1 LLDDLL
7 GVGLDLLLF
16 FFDDLGQLSDSFL
29 ESSLLP
35 LNLFL
40 LSDPDHLVYFL
51 GGLRGDGDFGVLGFL
66 LNLLGLN
73 FEFLDSVV
81 QVDDLG
87 VDFGVFLLFF
97 IEFSVFHLNLCLG
110 GGHFRLKG
118 SDFVLDLGLLFLL
131 LD

>member
-1 LLDDLL
+1 MLDDLL

-51 GGLRGDGDFGVLGFL
+51 GGLR
-66 LNLLGLN
+66 
-73 FEFLDSVV
+73 
-81 QVDDLG
+81 
-87 VDFGVFLLFF
+87 
-97 IEFSVFHLNLCLG
+97 
-110 GGHFRLKG
+110 
-118 SDFVLDLGLLFLL
+118 
-131 LD
+131 